1 MCCIVK
7 YLLEMYYISKENKE
21 YIIIILFK
29 VIFDHDKGVF
39 ITVFSL
45 FSYFSGY
52 IHESFNT
59 NPCPVHI
66 KTFNRFQSVAAL
78 YNNNY
83 P

>member
-7 YLLEMYYISKENKE
+7 YLLEMYYTSKENKE
-21 YIIIILFK
+21 YIIIILFN

-39 ITVFSL
+39 TVFSL
-45 FSYFSGY
+45 FSYCSGY

-66 KTFNRFQSVAAL
+66 KTFNRFQSVGIVK
-78 YNNNY
+78 
-83 P
+83 